1 MRLKKSPTKD
11 FVSLKRQIQE
21 DERRK
26 IEFRKPMYPVN
37 PELMDYLEKNH
48 RLTNIRFYYDDLL
61 RFSDYM
67 PVHDKEGKDT
77 LAQCVTQN
85 LNTPKSK
92 LILTKFTR
100 FYILMEM

>member
-1 MRLKKSPTKD
+1 
-11 FVSLKRQIQE
+11 
-21 DERRK
+21 
-26 IEFRKPMYPVN
+26 
-37 PELMDYLEKNH
+37 MDYLEKNH

-67 PVHDKEGKDT
+67 PVYDKEGKDT
-77 LAQCVTQN
+77 LWSMCITPE

>member
-1 MRLKKSPTKD
+1 LLRLKKSPAKD

-26 IEFRKPMYPVN
+26 NRIQKTNVSRKSRIDG
-37 PELMDYLEKNH
+37 LFEKNH

-61 RFSDYM
+61 RFSDYT

-77 LAQCVTQN
+77 LWLMCITQN
-85 LNTPKSK
+85 LNTMK
-92 LILTKFTR
+92 
-100 FYILMEM
+100 